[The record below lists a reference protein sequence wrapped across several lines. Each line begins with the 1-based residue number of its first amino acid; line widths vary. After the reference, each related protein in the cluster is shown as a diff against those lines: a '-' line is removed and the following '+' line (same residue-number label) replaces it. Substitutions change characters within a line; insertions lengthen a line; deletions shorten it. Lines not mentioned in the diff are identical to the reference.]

1 MARDLGRGFSSIFFA
16 KVFSVAFSVLSTPI
30 LVRLLGSGSFGD
42 YAFLV
47 SVAAS
52 MMILMNGGTF
62 GGLRKFIAE
71 ERPRTEWSAM
81 VFGFYIRI
89 TIVLTLLFLAGLVIA
104 IGSGI
109 ISNNLGQEFNIYFL
123 LIGFWLFSRQIFTMF
138 RSILMGFNLEHYSE
152 SLVVVKEF
160 LVFIVSIGLI
170 LVGHGVK
177 GALVGHVVGA
187 IAASVLAFPFVR
199 GLISV
204 DSVVSKLPSDFPS
217 FELAAF
223 SLNIVLLSFLTA
235 SLYHVDVVLLRIMVG
250 DDSTGYY
257 KAALAVAQ
265 FLWLVPTALQTLFLH
280 STSKLWADGDKER
293 ITAIAA
299 RTTRYNA
306 LLTLLLGIGLAALA
320 RPFVILYYGEDFI
333 PSTLPLIILLPGA
346 FGFAVARP
354 ILSIGQ
360 GKGELMPLIKVTG
373 IAALVNL
380 ILNLLLIPRYG
391 MIGAATATSVGYFL
405 MLVLHIF
412 TANKLEFYPLE
423 DIRIKSLVSTSILT
437 ASVVFLSS
445 YLLDDP
451 FISLFII
458 PLLGL
463 FVFTTSALV
472 FGAID
477 KGEINDIMG
486 KIHIL

>member
-1 MARDLGRGFSSIFFA
+1 MAKNLGRGFSSIFFA

-52 MMILMNGGTF
+52 LMILMNGGTF

-71 ERPRTEWSAM
+71 DRPRTDWSAM

-89 TIVLTLLFLAGLVIA
+89 TIILTLLFFAGLVIS
-104 IGSGI
+104 IDSGI
-109 ISNNLGQEFNIYFL
+109 ISNNLGGEFNTYFL
-123 LIGFWLFSRQIFTMF
+123 IIGFWLLARQIFTMF
-138 RSILMGFNLEHYSE
+138 RSVLMGFDLEHYSE
-152 SLVVVKEF
+152 CLVVVQEF
-160 LVFIVSIGLI
+160 LVFIISIGLI
-170 LVGHGVK
+170 LMGQGVQ

-187 IAASVLAFPFVR
+187 SVAAVLAFPFVR
-199 GLISV
+199 GQISV

-217 FELAAF
+217 FELATF
-223 SLNIVLLSFLTA
+223 SINIVLLSFLTA
-235 SLYHVDVVLLRIMVG
+235 SLYHVDVILLRIMVG
-250 DDSTGYY
+250 ADSTGYY

-293 ITAIAA
+293 ITTIAA

-373 IAALVNL
+373 IAALMNL

-391 MIGAATATSVGYFL
+391 MVGAATATSVGYFL

-412 TANKLEFYPLE
+412 TANKLDFYPLE
-423 DIRIKSLVSTSILT
+423 DIRFKSLAFTSILT
-437 ASVVFLSS
+437 ATVVFLSS
-445 YLLDDP
+445 YILDDP
-451 FISLFII
+451 FVSLFTI

-463 FVFTTSALV
+463 FVFTISALV

-477 KGEINDIMG
+477 RGEIKEILG
-486 KIHIL
+486 KMNVI